1 MMGKLISVAKFTRL
15 RVICSWYLW
24 FSFFE
29 MLRYIFLGFFL
40 LIGYQ
45 STMGQC
51 VDPTFTVKASSCLNE
66 TLEFMNTSTEG
77 SDFEWDFCAGD
88 LSLIPS
94 ATNILSNTSF
104 FRARSLR
111 IVEENGLWYGFTISA
126 TANILM
132 RLDFGSTLDAQP
144 LFTNLGNV
152 GSALSSA
159 FAFDIYN
166 EDNTWHILV
175 ANGGNRNIIRYSF
188 VNGVAQ
194 LPQTTILNTPDV
206 FTDAG
211 PNALEIQY
219 EAENVIA
226 LVTVGTTL
234 ATTKVV
240 RLNFGASITNTGPTL
255 SEFTL
260 SLANQLRGISLVKE
274 CDTWIGF
281 VASLSTN
288 SVYRMNFGSSLLN
301 TPTSSV
307 IATINQPVNVELR
320 TEGAV
325 SYVLVQNARIEAEN
339 AGLFRLNFGDSYA
352 APAPTSERLAFS
364 ELTGGGY
371 ALDVVSMDSKW
382 YAFTFNLT
390 SQNLVRI
397 SFPDNCSA
405 VQPINQSSKQSIFNS
420 YSEPGNYSI
429 VLKYKDN
436 TGRITYTKHNTTV
449 STMVAPIVNF
459 TAQNI
464 CEDAP
469 VNFASTASLPIIN
482 YDWNFGDGNASND
495 ASPSNTFLNDGEY
508 KVRLV
513 VTADNACQNLMAQ
526 TVSIFNQPIAGFDFL
541 SLPQYCTNQQ
551 YDIQNTSTVDPGYPV
566 TWQWQVNGAEVS
578 TDEDLLFAF
587 TSTASQEIK
596 LIASIPGCSSET
608 SQTINSLS
616 EGPIPDFMFTGQCQ
630 ETPVS
635 FTNTTTG
642 SVSGYNWDFGDGQ
655 NSIDEDPL
663 NSYGSPGTFDVTLTA
678 FGTSGCNNTKT
689 ESVTIYSKPQTDFS
703 VALPPFSCSGAPTQF
718 TDNTPNP
725 FDSNLASWQWNF
737 GDGTGS
743 STARNPQYTFQN
755 AGDYSVSLTATTN
768 FGCSTTIQK
777 PVTISPSPV
786 ANFTNSPPCL
796 GVPVNFTNTS
806 TGLLQSQQ
814 WQIQS
819 SFYTVANPV
828 HAFLTSGD
836 KNVTLNVTATNGCIS
851 SVSRTL
857 NVPAVLTPD
866 FSVSRNC
873 INQQTE
879 FTDITN
885 DAADAVVGYAWNFA
899 GLGNGTENPQ
909 VFSFANTGNFNVSL
923 SVTTQT
929 GCVHSAAKNVSII
942 NSPQASFI
950 ATPSFGPPPL
960 QVQFTNTSTN
970 ATSYLWEF
978 KDPNT
983 SSSTS
988 VSPSFTFSELG
999 SYEVDLTAFNAQGC
1013 STLFS
1018 RLIEVVIPFTD
1029 VALTQLELI
1038 KTGQASIKPAVTIQN
1053 KSNIAITNLPLAFE
1067 VDGTAFRTFVATTIP
1082 PNSSYYHLSDFELPP
1097 PSSLSYVC
1105 ALAEIE
1111 DTSPNDN
1118 QLCASVDQ
1126 PIVVLA
1132 PYPNPATAQSH
1143 IEVQWIVRENR
1154 AVEVFLI
1161 NSIGQMVYSESVNSV
1176 SGLNTFR
1183 LPATGFQTGLYFL
1196 LVRSGDF
1203 SRTHRLMVLE

>member
-1 MMGKLISVAKFTRL
+1 MRVNLLFFIGTLCSVAASAQCPIANFELSVTACREQNIYL
-15 RVICSWYLW
+15 ENITTGGQAYSWDVCS
-24 FSFFE
+24 
-29 MLRYIFLGFFL
+29 
-40 LIGYQ
+40 
-45 STMGQC
+45 
-51 VDPTFTVKASSCLNE
+51 
-66 TLEFMNTSTEG
+66 
-77 SDFEWDFCAGD
+77 GD
-88 LSLIPS
+88 LQFTPTANFVVSGS
-94 ATNILSNTSF
+94 SF
-104 FRARSLR
+104 FRARVFRMVQSQ
-111 IVEENGLWYGFTISA
+111 NGLWYGFAIDQPNNTLVRFDFGNSPDNTPTVVSLGNPGSRLQNPLDIHFIQENTNWFALVANTSGNNLLRLNFGNDLASVPSVTDLGTFGGSLQAPGGVYTIEENGNVYAFVSNGSSSQVTTLNFGNSVLNSPTTSIVSIPGSSGLRGLSFIKECDRWFGIVTSYNTGA
-126 TANILM
+126 LYY
-132 RLDFGSTLDAQP
+132 LDFQNGANQPPVVSQLNIPGSSYSFPASIKLVNEGGEFFAFVQSAFPAHVYRISFGESILD
-144 LFTNLGNV
+144 LTGTFTNLGNFGISNDNSV
-152 GSALSSA
+152 FELIGFNSSWRGFSIDLSGTVPGAGRLFRFNFPESCSTPVRTFEAEIPPSFTFSNEGLYRVTLEAKDAAGNLGYHSKTISIVSGISPDIDIASQDICSGHPVQFTSINASSNLVSYQWDFGDFNTSDQQDPDHVYATAGRYNVQLDVLGSNGCSNVVRKETRI
-159 FAFDIYN
+159 FN
-166 EDNTWHILV
+166 EPLADFTLPGASPICTNQLYQFFNSTVYDAELNPSWEW
-175 ANGGNRNIIRYSF
+175 S
-188 VNGVAQ
+188 VNGA
-194 LPQTTILNTPDV
+194 
-206 FTDAG
+206 
-211 PNALEIQY
+211 
-219 EAENVIA
+219 
-226 LVTVGTTL
+226 
-234 ATTKVV
+234 
-240 RLNFGASITNTGPTL
+240 
-255 SEFTL
+255 
-260 SLANQLRGISLVKE
+260 
-274 CDTWIGF
+274 
-281 VASLSTN
+281 VASA
-288 SVYRMNFGSSLLN
+288 NF
-301 TPTSSV
+301 
-307 IATINQPVNVELR
+307 
-320 TEGAV
+320 
-325 SYVLVQNARIEAEN
+325 
-339 AGLFRLNFGDSYA
+339 NF
-352 APAPTSERLAFS
+352 E
-364 ELTGGGY
+364 
-371 ALDVVSMDSKW
+371 
-382 YAFTFNLT
+382 
-390 SQNLVRI
+390 
-397 SFPDNCSA
+397 
-405 VQPINQSSKQSIFNS
+405 SIFNNPTS
-420 YSEPGNYSI
+420 
-429 VLKYKDN
+429 
-436 TGRITYTKHNTTV
+436 
-449 STMVAPIVNF
+449 
-459 TAQNI
+459 
-464 CEDAP
+464 
-469 VNFASTASLPIIN
+469 
-482 YDWNFGDGNASND
+482 
-495 ASPSNTFLNDGEY
+495 
-508 KVRLV
+508 
-513 VTADNACQNLMAQ
+513 Q
-526 TVSIFNQPIAGFDFL
+526 T
-541 SLPQYCTNQQ
+541 
-551 YDIQNTSTVDPGYPV
+551 
-566 TWQWQVNGAEVS
+566 
-578 TDEDLLFAF
+578 
-587 TSTASQEIK
+587 IK
-596 LIASIPGCSSET
+596 LAVSIPGCINEAEKLISSVT
-608 SQTINSLS
+608 
-616 EGPIPDFMFTGQCQ
+616 EGPLVNFSSSGQCQ

-642 SVSGYNWDFGDGQ
+642 AVNGYSWNFGDGQ
-655 NSIDEDPL
+655 NSTDEDPL

-689 ESVTIYSKPQTDFS
+689 ESATIYSKPQTDFS
-703 VALPPFSCSGAPTQF
+703 VALPPFSCSGTPTQF
-718 TDNTPNP
+718 TDTTPNP

-743 STARNPQYTFQN
+743 STTRNPQYTFQN

-796 GVPVNFTNTS
+796 GVPINFTNTS

-851 SVSRTL
+851 SVTRTL
-857 NVPAVLTPD
+857 NVPAVLIPD

-929 GCVHSAAKNVSII
+929 GCVHSAVKNVSII
-942 NSPQASFI
+942 NSPQANFI

-970 ATSYLWEF
+970 STSYLWQF
-978 KDPNT
+978 NDPNS

-999 SYEVDLTAFNAQGC
+999 SYEVGLTAFNAQGC

-1038 KTGQASIKPAVTIQN
+1038 ETGQASVKPAVTIQN
-1053 KSNIAITNLPLAFE
+1053 KSNIAITNLPLTFE

-1082 PNSSYYHLSDFELPP
+1082 PNSSYYHLSDFELPA

-1154 AVEVFLI
+1154 AMEVFLI